1 VFRRVVLVPVIESE
15 SCPKGVEAQQLAESI
30 CDEMLERASGA
41 VGMMIGVSQD
51 VEYLCQTRSKLIRI
65 TMAQDVPNLDGRCM
79 KNYALLVSFAEKV
92 ICDIFLNLHL
102 HYLSKIC
109 TCDIAWFYTI
119 K

>member
-1 VFRRVVLVPVIESE
+1 MSYWFLSSKVKDAPKALRHSNWPRVPVKK
-15 SCPKGVEAQQLAESI
+15 P
-30 CDEMLERASGA
+30 LERASGA

-92 ICDIFLNLHL
+92 ICDLFLNLHS
-102 HYLSKIC
+102 HYTSQKFVPVVSRGF
-109 TCDIAWFYTI
+109 TP
-119 K
+119 